1 MIKKRTRPQPRIREP
16 SPDLSDSDAQQQ
28 ANNEDE
34 AELPYVLG
42 ALLRLPFSALFLL
55 FPPNAHPSATVSPNC
70 SSFENFVVRDRAS
83 MRPN

>member
-1 MIKKRTRPQPRIREP
+1 MIKKRTRPQQRIREP
-16 SPDLSDSDAQQQ
+16 SPDLSDPASQDAQQQ

-42 ALLRLPFSALFLL
+42 ALLCLPFLL

-70 SSFENFVVRDRAS
+70 SSFENFVVRDRE
-83 MRPN
+83 